1 MGQRLLREC
10 DIYYQSTMEGTNLN
24 DKEEDKVVLNKHFN
38 HNIPDC
44 ALIVSGKQIYCHKFI
59 LSRRCPILHEMI
71 AAEERPQSE
80 SECDTR
86 VMTEL
91 LLPKIRF
98 EVGEAMV
105 SSCRR

>member
-1 MGQRLLREC
+1 
-10 DIYYQSTMEGTNLN
+10 
-24 DKEEDKVVLNKHFN
+24 
-38 HNIPDC
+38 
-44 ALIVSGKQIYCHKFI
+44 
-59 LSRRCPILHEMI
+59 MI

-105 SSCRR
+105 SSCRS